1 MAPSA
6 MPRAWEAMPIRPPS
20 SVAMASW
27 KPLPFTPSRRSFGMM
42 QSSMMS
48 SQVEEPRMP
57 ILSSGLPTLKPGSVR
72 STMKALI
79 SFCLRPRLSVTKPV
93 TAMMMNT
100 SAKPAFVMKI
110 LEPFSFQWSPSSTAK
125 VCWP

>member
-1 MAPSA
+1 
-6 MPRAWEAMPIRPPS
+6 
-20 SVAMASW
+20 
-27 KPLPFTPSRRSFGMM
+27 MM
-42 QSSMMS
+42 QSSMIS

-100 SAKPAFVMKI
+100 LAKPAFVMKI